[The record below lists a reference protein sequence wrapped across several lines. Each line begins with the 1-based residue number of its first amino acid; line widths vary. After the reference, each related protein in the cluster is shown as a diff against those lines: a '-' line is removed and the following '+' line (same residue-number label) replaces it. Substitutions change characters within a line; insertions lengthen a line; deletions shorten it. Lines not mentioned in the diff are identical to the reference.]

1 MEKFLIIGLGGFLGA
16 NTRYLVQLWAANRWG
31 ADFPFGTM
39 VANVSGSFL
48 IAFFLTLATGR
59 LSVST
64 ELRLFVAVG
73 FLGGYTTFSSLTFE
87 TFRLFEQGGW
97 LTASLNLMGNV
108 ILGLVAV
115 FLGVFLAQLAQGG
128 GS

>member
-1 MEKFLIIGLGGFLGA
+1 MEKFLFIGLGGFLGA
-16 NTRYLVQLWAANRWG
+16 NTRYWVQLWAADRWG
-31 ADFPFGTM
+31 IDFPFGTLL
-39 VANVSGSFL
+39 ANVSGSFL